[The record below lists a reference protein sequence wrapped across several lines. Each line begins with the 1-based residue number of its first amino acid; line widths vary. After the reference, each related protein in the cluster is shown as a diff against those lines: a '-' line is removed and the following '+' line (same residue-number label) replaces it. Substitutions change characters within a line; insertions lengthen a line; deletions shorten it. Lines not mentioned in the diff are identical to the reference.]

1 MEFRRAGSQ
10 GVQGDVTLKVLE
22 TERLI
27 LRWITTDDAEFIFTL
42 MNEPSYLRFI
52 GDKGVRTI
60 SDAREYIQNGPVD
73 SYERF
78 GYGLYLT
85 EQKIDGAAIGICGLV
100 NREAIDDV
108 DIGFAF
114 LPDYWGNGYGYE
126 SAKAIVD
133 YGRNIVRLKRIVAV
147 IESENQSS
155 VRLIEKIGL
164 RFEKMVS
171 LSADEPDVKLFLR
184 EFN

>member
-1 MEFRRAGSQ
+1 VWSA
-10 GVQGDVTLKVLE
+10 QGDIALKVLE

-27 LRWITTDDAEFIFTL
+27 LRWLTTDDAEFIFAL

-52 GDKGVRTI
+52 GDKGIRTQT
-60 SDAREYIQNGPVD
+60 DAIEYIRNGPVD

-85 EQKIDGAAIGICGLV
+85 ELKENGAPIGICGLV
-100 NREAIDDV
+100 NRESINDV

-114 LPDYWGNGYGYE
+114 MPEYWANGYARE
-126 SAKAIVD
+126 SAKAIIT
-133 YGRNIVRLKRIVAV
+133 YGTNVVGLQRIVAITAV
-147 IESENQSS
+147 DNQSS
-155 VRLIEKIGL
+155 IRLIEKIGL

-171 LSADEPDVKLFLR
+171 LAEDEPDVKLFAR
-184 EFN
+184 EL

>member
-1 MEFRRAGSQ
+1 
-10 GVQGDVTLKVLE
+10 
-22 TERLI
+22 
-27 LRWITTDDAEFIFTL
+27 

-60 SDAREYIQNGPVD
+60 SDAREYIQNGPVE

-85 EQKIDGAAIGICGLV
+85 EQKSNGAAIGICGLV
-100 NREAIDDV
+100 NRETIEDV

-114 LPDYWGNGYGYE
+114 LPDYWGKGYGYE
-126 SAKAIVD
+126 SADAIVD
-133 YGRNIVRLKRIVAV
+133 YGRTVAGLKRIVAV
-147 IESENQSS
+147 TDAENQSS
-155 VRLIEKIGL
+155 IRLIENIGL